1 MSAPIALQLY
11 TVREALAKDF
21 SGVVKK
27 LAEMG
32 YVGVETAGFPGT
44 TPQAARKLFDDLG
57 LVVSSAHTRLPV
69 GDQKNEILEM
79 VAALG
84 CKRIVCAALPRDSYE
99 SLEKLKSACDLVNE
113 AAANAAQQGY
123 TLGMHNHWW
132 EFEQV
137 EGRYRYEVMLERL
150 SPEVFFQLDTYW
162 TKVAGFDPVEVI
174 QSMGTRIPL
183 LHIKDGPGVR
193 GQPQVAAG
201 EGVMDI
207 PAIVKAGEGSTE
219 WLIVELDEC
228 ATNMLEA
235 VEKSYSYLVG
245 QGLARGNKKP

>member
-1 MSAPIALQLY
+1 MSAPIAVQLY
-11 TVREALAKDF
+11 TVREALGKDF
-21 SGVVKK
+21 AGVIKK
-27 LAEMG
+27 IAGMG

-44 TPQAARKLFDDLG
+44 TPAEARQLFDELG
-57 LVVSSAHTRLPV
+57 LVVSSAHSRLPV
-69 GDQKNEILEM
+69 GDQKNEVLET

-84 CKRIVCAALPRDSYE
+84 CKRIICAALPRDSYE
-99 SLEKLKSACDLVNE
+99 SIAKLESACDQVNE
-113 AAANAAQQGY
+113 AAANAAQHGF

-150 SPEVFFQLDTYW
+150 NLDIFFQLDTYW

-174 QSMGTRIPL
+174 QSMSGRIPL

-193 GQPQVAAG
+193 DQPQVAAG

-219 WLIVELDEC
+219 WLIVELDSC
-228 ATNMLEA
+228 ATDMLEA
-235 VEKSYSYLVG
+235 VEKSYTYLVG
-245 QGLARGNKKP
+245 KGLARGNKKL